1 MIAIYSL
8 LVVALSALLA
18 ACGKAPSPN
27 ATNADAEGAHAATPA
42 ALGTQVVLPT
52 DDYLELPQF
61 RDADRERGE
70 RLVMQCRACHSFD
83 KNGRNIIGPNLHGF
97 FGRRV
102 ASVAGYSY
110 SPALR
115 NANFIWTPQALDAWL
130 AQPADFLPGNWMV
143 YGGLKSPEDRN
154 AAVAALLRLTADEPE
169 VPRH

>member
-1 MIAIYSL
+1 MIALYSL

-18 ACGKAPSPN
+18 ACGKAPSQN
-27 ATNADAEGAHAATPA
+27 ATNVDADGAHATTPA

-52 DDYLELPQF
+52 DDYLELPQY
-61 RDADRERGE
+61 RDSLD
-70 RLVMQCRACHSFD
+70 QY
-83 KNGRNIIGPNLHGF
+83 GRNIIGPNLHGI

-130 AQPADFLPGNWMV
+130 ARPADFLAGNWMV

-154 AAVAALLRLTADEPE
+154 AAVAALLRLTADEQE

>member
-1 MIAIYSL
+1 MIALYSL

-18 ACGKAPSPN
+18 ACGKAPSHSAEN
-27 ATNADAEGAHAATPA
+27 GDADGAQATTAS

-52 DDYLELPQF
+52 DDYLELPQY

-83 KNGRNIIGPNLHGF
+83 KDGRNIIGPNLHGF

-102 ASVAGYSY
+102 AAVAGYSY

-115 NANFIWTPQALDAWL
+115 SANFIWTPQALDAWL

-154 AAVAALLRLTADEPE
+154 AAVAALLRLTTYEPE
-169 VPRH
+169 VPRR